1 MLLLKVSDCSLFSIL
16 HRGHYWFLLV
26 EHETAKR
33 REKQAGGRGHL
44 SLLPEHLS
52 IRHQTVH
59 GRQSIP
65 DLQSGRWQRELPG
78 ISTQM
83 GDYGICF
90 HLIHQSWYGKR
101 FRFGRYPLLLKSI
114 VYTPIEIFSP
124 RQIKINGIQ
133 NQYFFICCF
142 SSG

>member
-1 MLLLKVSDCSLFSIL
+1 MPDVAYPVLVYKSVPLFPSHNNAALKVSDCSLFSIL

-78 ISTQM
+78 IS
-83 GDYGICF
+83 
-90 HLIHQSWYGKR
+90 HA
-101 FRFGRYPLLLKSI
+101 
-114 VYTPIEIFSP
+114 
-124 RQIKINGIQ
+124 NG
-133 NQYFFICCF
+133 
-142 SSG
+142 